1 MSQKQQQEV
10 EGHKKKNHDNVK
22 IRFTCIRDGNG
33 LKSVKKKKDEK
44 KKYVVE

>member
-22 IRFTCIRDGNG
+22 INIACIRDGDG
-33 LKSVKKKKDEK
+33 LKSVKKKKK
-44 KKYVVE
+44 R